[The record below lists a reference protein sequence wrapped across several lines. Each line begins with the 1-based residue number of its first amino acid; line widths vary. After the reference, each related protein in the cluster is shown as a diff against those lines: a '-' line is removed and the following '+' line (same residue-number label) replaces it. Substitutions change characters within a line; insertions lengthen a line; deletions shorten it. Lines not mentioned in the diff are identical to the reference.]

1 MRIYTTREVTHLS
14 KPSPAQ
20 ALQIYAEDM
29 TRRNYSPST
38 IKGYI
43 FYLER
48 FFSFLASRGIND
60 LASVTLKTILDYQ
73 RALENF
79 ISYKRKPL
87 SEHTKE
93 SSIRIASR
101 FFRFLKRKDL
111 ILLDPTAG
119 LPPIHAPDRFPR
131 CVMTR
136 TEIERLLSQP
146 NTKTLTGFR
155 DRAIM
160 ETLYSTGIRRRELTT
175 LTVYDIDFSNG
186 LLRVNQGKGKKDRVV
201 PIGKVAVKYV
211 KEYLE
216 NVRPKLAKRR
226 AGNALFI
233 NYKGFPLRC
242 NALGSIIR
250 RHVRRSGLKKPIC
263 CHTFRHTC
271 ATEMLKGGSNIRYV
285 QEMLGHAHIVTTQI
299 YTRVVPVDLKKVHQK
314 SHPRERKR
322 NKEVPSFSCDGKPV
336 FRRNRRKKRG

>member
-1 MRIYTTREVTHLS
+1 MSDL
-14 KPSPAQ
+14 SPAQ

-29 TRRNYSPST
+29 TRRNYASST
-38 IKGYI
+38 IKGYG
-43 FYLER
+43 FYVER
-48 FFSFLASRGIND
+48 FFLFLSSRGITD
-60 LASVTLKTILDYQ
+60 LASVTLQTILDYH
-73 RALENF
+73 RALDNF

-93 SSIRIASR
+93 SSIRTVRR

-131 CVMTR
+131 CIMTR
-136 TEIERLLSQP
+136 SEIERLLSQP

-160 ETLYSTGIRRRELTT
+160 ETLYSTGIRRQELTA

-216 NVRPKLAKRR
+216 NVRPKLANGR
-226 AGNALFI
+226 AGNALFV
-233 NYKGFPLRC
+233 NYKGLALRP
-242 NALGSIIR
+242 NALGTLIR
-250 RHVRRSGLKKPIC
+250 SHVRRSGIEKPIS

-299 YTRVVPVDLKKVHQK
+299 YTRVVPIDLKKAHRK

-322 NKEVPSFSCDGKPV
+322 NKDVPSFSCGGRPL
-336 FRRNRRKKRG
+336 FRQPNPLHKRR